1 MLILNWYF
9 TMQFYRMDLIRTIL
23 ENWDKIIKKWKSL
36 ITLIINSYFNKTIN
50 FVHFISVT
58 MADSIS
64 TCIVFI
70 TTVILVTLAY
80 LKYQYQYWKKK
91 KVPYLEPKF
100 PFGNLKGFPK
110 GIGIGKISY
119 DFYHEFKKTGSKL
132 GGK

>member
-1 MLILNWYF
+1 
-9 TMQFYRMDLIRTIL
+9 
-23 ENWDKIIKKWKSL
+23 
-36 ITLIINSYFNKTIN
+36 
-50 FVHFISVT
+50 
-58 MADSIS
+58 MADYVTAFLI
-64 TCIVFI
+64 FI
-70 TTVILVTLAY
+70 TTVTLVTMGY

-119 DFYHEFKKTGSKL
+119 DFYHEFKKIGAKL